1 MKIVKGFLNPLLITF
16 AFLTVTGCSTPSKTT
31 SFDFTKMSCGVGFVK
46 HFKYDEVEILKFK
59 SQKNKSVLLTGKI
72 DGVEECKTYPCTTC
86 KLFMCKDPQFTE
98 IKYYNEA
105 ENRIFSMTGKKTNDR
120 NTNHVDKWIHRD
132 TIKGSNADYVF
143 NITHREGYEYEQ
155 VFNIN
160 NGYLVYEIATPIKVD
175 KEIYISP
182 CDVKALDT
190 YSSFYTSYQIQ

>member
-1 MKIVKGFLNPLLITF
+1 
-16 AFLTVTGCSTPSKTT
+16 
-31 SFDFTKMSCGVGFVK
+31 
-46 HFKYDEVEILKFK
+46 
-59 SQKNKSVLLTGKI
+59 
-72 DGVEECKTYPCTTC
+72 
-86 KLFMCKDPQFTE
+86 MCKDPQFTE

-105 ENRIFSMTGKKTNDR
+105 ENRIFSMTGKKTNDK
-120 NTNHVDKWIHRD
+120 NTNYVDKWIHRD
-132 TIKGSNADYVF
+132 SIKDSNADYVF

>member
-31 SFDFTKMSCGVGFVK
+31 SFDFTKLSCGVGFVK

-72 DGVEECKTYPCTTC
+72 DGVEECKTYPYTTC

-105 ENRIFSMTGKKTNDR
+105 ENRIFSMTGKKQ
-120 NTNHVDKWIHRD
+120 
-132 TIKGSNADYVF
+132 TIK
-143 NITHREGYEYEQ
+143 ILTM
-155 VFNIN
+155 
-160 NGYLVYEIATPIKVD
+160 
-175 KEIYISP
+175 
-182 CDVKALDT
+182 
-190 YSSFYTSYQIQ
+190 